1 MSLIDLKFI
10 FAVPDDIDARNSQN
24 KEGAKENNASRKIFS
39 K

>member
-10 FAVPDDIDARNSQN
+10 FAVPYDIDARYSWS
-24 KEGAKENNASRKIFS
+24 KEGAKENNASSKTFS